1 MPDFRTVLDLP
12 ELNGKL
18 LYHYTSQAGLLGIT
32 ESRTIWASSVFHLND
47 STEFSYGTKLV
58 AEEIKLR
65 RMAWRVFRREEY
77 DQFYSK
83 ILHMADSL
91 HLPKTFA
98 ASFSE
103 AGDSLSQWRAYAS
116 DGNGF
121 SIGFR
126 DQYLSELAE
135 WQHFR
140 LVKCL
145 YNERE
150 QREVVNSFLDTT
162 AHIFR
167 KENSSLAEGFFVET
181 LARIAPSLKD
191 PSFKDEREWRL
202 LASGVYYLPNEDV
215 RVRAYKSIRIPYI
228 EFYLELDDI
237 SFRID
242 EIIEGPNPY
251 PELNSY
257 SVVESRMARRVWPQP
272 LVGRS
277 RIPYRSW

>member
-18 LYHYTSQAGLLGIT
+18 LYHYTSQAGLLGIA

-47 STEFSYGTKLV
+47 SSEFSYATKLEG
-58 AEEIKLR
+58 EEVKLR
-65 RMAWRVFRREEY
+65 CMAWRIFRREEY

-103 AGDSLSQWRAYAS
+103 AGDSLSQWRGYAS

-150 QREVVNSFLDTT
+150 QREVVNSFFNTT
-162 AHIFR
+162 PRPHLSQREQLAR
-167 KENSSLAEGFFVET
+167 GGVLCRNPCENCSLAQRPILQGRKRME
-181 LARIAPSLKD
+181 AASQR
-191 PSFKDEREWRL
+191 RL
-202 LASGVYYLPNEDV
+202 LS
-215 RVRAYKSIRIPYI
+215 
-228 EFYLELDDI
+228 
-237 SFRID
+237 
-242 EIIEGPNPY
+242 
-251 PELNSY
+251 
-257 SVVESRMARRVWPQP
+257 SRRRC
-272 LVGRS
+272 
-277 RIPYRSW
+277 